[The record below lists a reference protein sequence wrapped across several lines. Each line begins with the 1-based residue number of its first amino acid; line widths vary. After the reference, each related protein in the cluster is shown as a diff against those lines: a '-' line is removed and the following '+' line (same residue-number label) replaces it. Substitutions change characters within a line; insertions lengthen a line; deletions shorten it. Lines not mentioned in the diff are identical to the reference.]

1 MGKYFSGHTAQIIG
15 TVSLK
20 LLSHVLLAV
29 FIYGGSSILQKLLA
43 LDTSITYIGAWYVII
58 SILILLLPLK
68 LVDYINRVL
77 FIWLLIII
85 AILVIG
91 LVSMIQ
97 WDNLPL
103 FSPNYKEISI
113 WSVVTPV
120 VFTAFGFQ
128 VIFHTLTNYCNKDAK
143 MLKTAF
149 LFGSLIPAIVYII
162 WTCSVLIV
170 VNHNNPTFYQQMI
183 TSNVEVG
190 D

>member
-1 MGKYFSGHTAQIIG
+1 MIALPMVLAKLSIKHSIILMFIIWFIMYYTSLINLELNLQAGKGLTLGALGKYFSGHTAQIIG

-20 LLSHVLLAV
+20 LLSYALLAV
-29 FIYGGSSILQKLLA
+29 FIYGCSSILQKLLA

-77 FIWLLIII
+77 FIGLLII

-113 WSVVTPV
+113 WGVVTPV
-120 VFTAFGFQ
+120 VFTSFGF
-128 VIFHTLTNYCNKDAK
+128 
-143 MLKTAF
+143 
-149 LFGSLIPAIVYII
+149 
-162 WTCSVLIV
+162 
-170 VNHNNPTFYQQMI
+170 
-183 TSNVEVG
+183 
-190 D
+190 

>member
-1 MGKYFSGHTAQIIG
+1 MIALPMVLAKLGIIPSITLMFIIWFIMYYTSLINLELNLQAGKGLTLGMLGKYFSGHTAQIIG

-20 LLSHVLLAV
+20 LLSYALLAV

-58 SILILLLPLK
+58 SILILLPLK

-77 FIWLLIII
+77 FIGLLIII

-103 FSPNYKEISI
+103 FSPNYKEIYI
-113 WSVVTPV
+113 W
-120 VFTAFGFQ
+120 G
-128 VIFHTLTNYCNKDAK
+128 
-143 MLKTAF
+143 
-149 LFGSLIPAIVYII
+149 
-162 WTCSVLIV
+162 
-170 VNHNNPTFYQQMI
+170 
-183 TSNVEVG
+183 
-190 D
+190 